1 VNRLV
6 LLYFLLLVAIVGG
19 CTKPAI
25 TPATDS
31 KSQVMSGTTSRQ
43 AVVASQKMLGMVEF
57 PQSIWKEPC
66 HIPEGGITTRVIKGT
81 CETKAEAD
89 GGGWMVSFIQTW
101 DATDFHEVHSPATGG
116 LTHTWQFRVDA
127 QGSVHDP
134 KLFGDFPPQLV
145 K

>member
-1 VNRLV
+1 MKR
-6 LLYFLLLVAIVGG
+6 LLYFLLLAAIVGG
-19 CTKPAI
+19 CTKPAT

-31 KSQVMSGTTSRQ
+31 KLQVMSATTVGQ
-43 AVVASQKMLGMVEF
+43 AVVASHETLGMGEF
-57 PQSIWKEPC
+57 PQSIGKEPC
-66 HIPEGGITTRVIKGT
+66 PIPEGGVTTRVINGT

-101 DATDFHEVHSPATGG
+101 DAKDFHEVHSPATGG
-116 LTHTWQFRVDA
+116 LSHTWQFRVDA
-127 QGSVHDP
+127 HGSVHDP